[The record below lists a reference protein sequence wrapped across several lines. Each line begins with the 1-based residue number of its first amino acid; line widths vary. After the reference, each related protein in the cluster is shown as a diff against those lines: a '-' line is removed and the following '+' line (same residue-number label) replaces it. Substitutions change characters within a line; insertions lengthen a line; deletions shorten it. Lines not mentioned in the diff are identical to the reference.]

1 MFNVAEIRET
11 LKSAAAA
18 QVRQYPQYRGHFED
32 YVLVRARKNVKSKL
46 GQSFVKDELAIA
58 RPVVYE
64 NQRTLPS
71 GRVKNYQTIVV
82 WSLTNR
88 CDTHVILDE
97 IQILEDVK
105 LTRDTL

>member
-11 LKSAAAA
+11 LKTAAAT
-18 QVRQYPQYRGHFED
+18 QVARYPQYRGHFEY
-32 YVLVRARKNVKSKL
+32 YVLVRARKNVKSKM
-46 GQSFVKDELAIA
+46 GQSFVKDELAVA
-58 RPVVYE
+58 RPVVYDE
-64 NQRTLPS
+64 QRTLPS

-105 LTRDTL
+105 LGHDTL

>member
-1 MFNVAEIRET
+1 MNVAEIRTT
-11 LKSAAAA
+11 LKVAAEA
-18 QVRQYPQYRGHFED
+18 QVQQYSQYRGHFED
-32 YVLVRARKNVKSKL
+32 YVLVRACKNIKSKL

-64 NQRTLPS
+64 SQRTLPS
-71 GRVKNYQTIVV
+71 GRVKTYHTIVV

-105 LTRDTL
+105 LSRDTL

>member
-1 MFNVAEIRET
+1 
-11 LKSAAAA
+11 
-18 QVRQYPQYRGHFED
+18 
-32 YVLVRARKNVKSKL
+32 VRARKNVKSTMGL
-46 GQSFVKDELAIA
+46 SFVKDEVAIA

-64 NQRTLPS
+64 DQRTLPS
-71 GRVKNYQTIVV
+71 GRVKTYFTIVV

-105 LTRDTL
+105 LSRDTL

>member
-11 LKSAAAA
+11 IKTAAAA
-18 QVRQYPQYRGHFED
+18 QVQQYSQYRGHFDD

-46 GQSFVKDELAIA
+46 GQSFVKDEVAIA

-64 NQRTLPS
+64 QQRTLPS
-71 GRVKNYQTIVV
+71 GRVKTYYTIVV

-105 LTRDTL
+105 LSHDTI